1 LIQAP
6 RTVRYVTRSRSEKR
20 ASYHSRSTRS
30 WNVRTCIMSPDPLV
44 HMHAHSAG
52 TWQPTPAPTSMGNAA
67 GRCALVH
74 STRLGAGAN
83 GPDSNPLLLDG
94 WQGDKS
100 DISCKLCFVAATSL
114 SGDLLNQATAKLE
127 EEAIRR
133 QRIFESRLARH
144 YNLDG
149 VSAHHATVPTPDGAD
164 PGAGER
170 HATAPPKTEVISI

>member
-1 LIQAP
+1 VNRTAHLTSCTSLRAVVELIQAP

-114 SGDLLNQATAKLE
+114 SGDPS
-127 EEAIRR
+127 
-133 QRIFESRLARH
+133 ESSDSQTRGGGNTPPEDFRVKACPTLQPRWC
-144 YNLDG
+144 LGSPRDG
-149 VSAHHATVPTPDGAD
+149 PNT
-164 PGAGER
+164 
-170 HATAPPKTEVISI
+170 